1 MNHRSQSDGAKRP
14 LQGLKLVVCGYE
26 LEQQEHRGIAVFSK
40 GLLRSLKQAGAEVW
54 LLTQF
59 APAMN
64 DMRSR
69 PWLPQPV
76 QRTVFTSRLLD
87 QLNSGSAKPS
97 AESALQRW
105 LRSLPLVGWSLSML
119 DKGQSLKRKLF
130 PRRHIDATQLAQVP
144 ADQLLGSPYQRCERL
159 AYLRDIDGM
168 LCADH
173 CFSDSFGLAKRRSS
187 QTLSIDLAGFD
198 GLISTSPL
206 NLQPL
211 NTRLFVQV
219 VHDLIPL
226 EYGRTRDHLPCFSRR
241 LQATTTA
248 RRIYVSQDAE
258 QKYNAAMLS
267 AGRSSD
273 ALTLTRVLTQC
284 PSLQFPG
291 DALDWE
297 ARSSDLKVLS
307 SDQQQLHTLK
317 PCQFLLFNSS
327 VVPHKNLLFALR
339 AFMESGIERLGV
351 QFCITGQPQHDAY
364 SRAVNQLVSQHK
376 NVIFTGYVDEA
387 TKRHLYLNALALI
400 SPSLVEGFGIPV
412 LDAACLGLTAL
423 ASPIGSHREIQAMH
437 DFETHVLLCSTL
449 NTSDWASAM
458 RLVTLRQQ
466 QRLED
471 LSANRKQLLLNSIRR
486 ERIQRYEALQEQIN
500 AAFTAGLC
508 ELLAPVQPTAHEWRS
523 VDAAP
528 TTIGLAQPP
537 AD

>member
-1 MNHRSQSDGAKRP
+1 MSHRSRSNDTNRP

-26 LEQQEHRGIAVFSK
+26 LEQQEHRGIAVFTK

-54 LLTQF
+54 LLTEF

-64 DMRSR
+64 DIRSR
-69 PWLPQPV
+69 PWLPQSV
-76 QRTVFTSRLLD
+76 QHTVFTSRLLD
-87 QLNSGSAKPS
+87 QLNSGDVRPPADN
-97 AESALQRW
+97 ALIRR
-105 LRSLPLVGWSLSML
+105 LRSMPLLGWTLSML
-119 DKGQSLKRKLF
+119 DKGQRFQQRLF
-130 PRRHIDATQLAQVP
+130 PRRHIDTTQLAHVP
-144 ADQLLGSPYQRCERL
+144 ADQLLSSPYQRCERL
-159 AYLRDIDGM
+159 AYLRDIDGV

-173 CFSDSFGLAKRRSS
+173 CFSQSVNLAKRRAS

-198 GLISTSPL
+198 GLITTSPL

-241 LQATTTA
+241 LQATTSA
-248 RRIYVSQDAE
+248 RRIYVSHDAE
-258 QKYNAAMLS
+258 QKYNAAILS
-267 AGRSSD
+267 AGYSSD
-273 ALTLTRVLTQC
+273 ELTPTRVLTQC

-297 ARSSDLKVLS
+297 ARSKNLKVLS
-307 SDQQQLHTLK
+307 SDQEELHSLE

-364 SRAVNQLVSQHK
+364 SQAVNQLVRQHK

-437 DFETHVLLCSTL
+437 DFERHVLLCSTL

-458 RLVTLRQQ
+458 RLVTLRHQKQ
-466 QRLED
+466 LAD
-471 LSANRKQLLLNSIRR
+471 LNANTTQLLLNRIRH
-486 ERIQRYEALQEQIN
+486 ERIQRYEALQEQVN
-500 AAFTAGLC
+500 TAFTAGVC
-508 ELLAPVQPTAHEWRS
+508 ELLALNA
-523 VDAAP
+523 
-528 TTIGLAQPP
+528 
-537 AD
+537 